1 MRILLL
7 ATIFLVST
15 CGLIYELVAG
25 TLASYLLGDSVT
37 QFSTI
42 IGTYLF
48 AMGIGSYLSK
58 FVTKNLELTF
68 IRIELLVGLVGGLSS
83 SILFIC
89 FGYGAYF
96 RIILYFLVA
105 LTGIFIGMEIP
116 LIMRILKSQSSFK
129 DLVSD
134 VFTFDYIGSLLAS
147 IAFPVILVPYLN
159 LTRTSILFGML
170 NVALALYLIR
180 FFHKKL
186 RNPSVLFAQGVMCAV
201 LLALGFVSSDTIQ
214 RMSEEEYHGDGILF
228 ATTSK
233 YQRIVITR
241 DRNAYSLF
249 LNNHLQFNSRDEYR
263 YHEALVHPV
272 MTHASSVKNILIMGG
287 GDGFAVREMLKYPQ
301 VEHIT
306 MVDLDAKMIEI
317 FKTNPVMKQLNAS
330 SLSSKKLT
338 VIHEDAFVFLS
349 NPHQKKFDVVI
360 IDFPDPSN
368 FSIGKLY
375 TTTFYRRL
383 QNVMKPS
390 TLGVV
395 QSTSPLYAKESFWCI
410 NSTIKE
416 TGLTTRPYHAY
427 VPSFGEWGY
436 VLFSI
441 NETLLKPKFTPKNL
455 RFYSENEWHTMQ
467 HFPEDM
473 RVQQT
478 IVNRLNNQALIPLFE
493 KEWDALF
500 D

>member
-58 FVTKNLELTF
+58 FVQKNLEATF
-68 IRIELLVGLVGGLSS
+68 ITIELLTGLIGGLSAS
-83 SILFIC
+83 LLFIC

-96 RIILYFLVA
+96 RIALYFLVG
-105 LTGIFIGMEIP
+105 LTGVFVGMEIP
-116 LIMRILKSQSSFK
+116 LIMRILKKQSSFK
-129 DLVSD
+129 NLVSD

-147 IAFPVILVPYLN
+147 IAFPIILVPYLN
-159 LTRTSILFGML
+159 LTRTSVLFGLM
-170 NVALALYLIR
+170 NVGLALYLTHYFR
-180 FFHKKL
+180 LKL
-186 RNPSVLFAQGVMCAV
+186 RRPTILFIQGTVCAV
-201 LLALGFVSSDTIQ
+201 VLVLAFISSDTIQ

-228 ATTSK
+228 ATQSK

-241 DRNAYSLF
+241 DRNAFSLF

-263 YHEALVHPV
+263 YHEALIHPV
-272 MTHASSVKNILIMGG
+272 FSQASSIKNVLIMGG
-287 GDGFAVREMLKYPQ
+287 GDGFAVREMLKYPE

-306 MVDLDAKMIEI
+306 MVDLDEKMVQL
-317 FKTNPVMKQLNAS
+317 FGSNPVLKQLNNN
-330 SLSSKKLT
+330 SLNSKKLK
-338 VIHEDAFVFLS
+338 VIHQDAFQFLQQA
-349 NPHQKKFDVVI
+349 NGQKFDVII

-375 TTTFYRRL
+375 TNTFYRRL
-383 QNVMKPS
+383 QQVMKP
-390 TLGVV
+390 TTIGVV

-410 NSTIKE
+410 NSTISS
-416 TGLTTRPYHAY
+416 TQLATAPYHAY

-436 VLFSI
+436 ILFSFG
-441 NETLLKPKFTPKNL
+441 NEFKPHRDLPKGL
-455 RFYSENEWHTMQ
+455 RFYSSNEFSNMKQ
-467 HFPEDM
+467 FPADM
-473 RVQQT
+473 YAPKQE
-478 IVNRLNNQALIPLFE
+478 VNRLNNQVLIPLFE

>member
-7 ATIFLVST
+7 ITIFLIST

-25 TLASYLLGDSVT
+25 TLASYLLGDSIT

-48 AMGIGSYLSK
+48 SMGIGSYLSK
-58 FVTKNLELTF
+58 YVTKNLEINF
-68 IRIELLVGLVGGLSS
+68 IRIEILVGLIGGLSS

-96 RIILYFLVA
+96 RVA
-105 LTGIFIGMEIP
+105 LYLLVGLTGLFVGMEIP
-116 LIMRILKSQSSFK
+116 LIMRILKTQSSFK

-147 IAFPVILVPYLN
+147 IAFPIFLVPYLN
-159 LTRTSILFGML
+159 LTRTSLLFGLM
-170 NVALALYLIR
+170 NVGLALYLIH
-180 FFHKKL
+180 FFRDKIRK
-186 RNPSVLFAQGVMCAV
+186 PSLAFAQGIAAA
-201 LLALGFVSSDTIQ
+201 LLLTFAFIGSDFIQ
-214 RMSEEEYHGDGILF
+214 KMSEEEYHGDGILF

-241 DRNAYSLF
+241 DRNAYSLY

-263 YHEALVHPV
+263 YHEALIHP
-272 MTHASSVKNILIMGG
+272 TLAHAKSVENVLIMGG
-287 GDGFAVREMLKYPQ
+287 GDGFAVREIVKYPEVKQ
-301 VEHIT
+301 VT
-306 MVDLDAKMIEI
+306 LVDLDDKMIDV
-317 FKTNPVMKQLNAS
+317 FKTNPLMAKLNEGS
-330 SLSSKKLT
+330 
-338 VIHEDAFVFLS
+338 LS
-349 NPHQKKFDVVI
+349 NPKLKVINQDAFLFLQRKRKRKFDVII

-368 FSIGKLY
+368 YSIGKLY
-375 TTTFYRRL
+375 STTFYRRL
-383 QNVMKPS
+383 QQVMKPS

-395 QSTSPLYAKESFWCI
+395 QSTSPLYAKGSFWCI
-410 NSTIKE
+410 DATIRE
-416 TGLTTRPYHAY
+416 TGLYTRPYHAY

-436 VLFSI
+436 VQFSI
-441 NETLLKPKFTPKNL
+441 LNQETKQRKLPKKL
-455 RFYSENEWHTMQ
+455 RFYTEKEWYTMQ

-473 RVQQT
+473 KVSDP
-478 IVNRLNNQALIPLFE
+478 IINRLNNQALIPLFE
-493 KEWDALF
+493 KEWASLF

>member
-7 ATIFLVST
+7 VTIFLIST

-48 AMGIGSYLSK
+48 SMGIGSYLSK
-58 FVTKNLELTF
+58 FVTKNLEINF
-68 IRIELLVGLVGGLSS
+68 IRIELLVGLIGGLSS

-96 RIILYFLVA
+96 RVILYFLVG
-105 LTGIFIGMEIP
+105 LTGLFVGMEIP

-147 IAFPVILVPYLN
+147 IAFPVFLVPYLN
-159 LTRTSILFGML
+159 LTRTSLLFGLM
-170 NVALALYLIR
+170 NVALALYLIH
-180 FFHKKL
+180 FFRHKIHK
-186 RNPSVLFAQGVMCAV
+186 PSIAFAQGVVCA
-201 LLALGFVSSDTIQ
+201 LILGFAFIASDLIQ

-263 YHEALVHPV
+263 YHEALIHP
-272 MTHASSVKNILIMGG
+272 TFAHAKSIENVLIMGG
-287 GDGFAVREMLKYPQ
+287 GDGFAVREMLKYPE
-301 VEHIT
+301 VKNIT
-306 MVDLDAKMIEI
+306 LVDLDEKMVDI
-317 FKTNPVMKQLNAS
+317 FRTNPLMKKLNNNS
-330 SLSSKKLT
+330 LLSSKLK
-338 VIHEDAFVFLS
+338 VINQDAFLFLQ
-349 NPHQKKFDVVI
+349 NRKQQKFDVII

-375 TTTFYRRL
+375 STTFYHRL
-383 QNVMKPS
+383 QQVMKPS

-395 QSTSPLYAKESFWCI
+395 QSTSPLYAKGSFWCI
-410 NSTIKE
+410 DATIRE
-416 TGLTTRPYHAY
+416 TGLQTLPYHAY

-436 VLFSI
+436 VQFSI
-441 NETLLKPKFTPKNL
+441 LKEAPKKRKLPKDL
-455 RFYSENEWHTMQ
+455 RFYTEAEWQNMK
-467 HFPEDM
+467 HFQQDM
-473 RVQQT
+473 LEEEP

-493 KEWDALF
+493 KEWAVLMD
-500 D
+500 